1 MKHLTDGEIRTYLD
15 GESSSQD
22 YVFIEEHLAACS
34 LCREH
39 RESLSKKASTAA
51 KQLSLLAPLPMEAP
65 ASVGSALTRF
75 KALQA
80 EKESTKMRNN
90 WSVRYRPVLIMA
102 GLVVILAISMAFAP
116 VRAIAN
122 SFLGLFRVQQI
133 QVVQVNPGNL
143 PEQLGSS
150 YQLEYFMSNDMQ
162 IQQQGEIEIVSSPAE
177 ASQLAGISVRLPP
190 GMNTEPILEV
200 SPQAQITF
208 TVQLALVQ
216 AVLEEIG
223 REDISLPPEIDGAV
237 VTVDLPHMVNAS
249 YGDCYSDD
257 TEMLPE
263 GYDPD
268 DPTLARL
275 PDCTTLVQMFSPQ
288 VNAPEGLDLTRLGEA
303 YLQLLGMEP
312 GEAAQFSQNIDW
324 ASTLVIPI
332 PVYEATYREVEV
344 DGVRGTLILGDQ
356 GDYGQQYVLI
366 WIKGEIVYVLTGPGN
381 ASTAIRLGNSLR

>member
-1 MKHLTDGEIRTYLD
+1 MRHLTDGEIRTYLD
-15 GESSSQD
+15 GESSLQD
-22 YVFIEEHLAACS
+22 YVFIENHLAACAFCHKQ
-34 LCREH
+34 LEI
-39 RESLSKKASTAA
+39 LSTTARTAA
-51 KQLSLLAPLPMEAP
+51 KRISALAPLPMEAP
-65 ASVGSALTRF
+65 ASVGSARTRF
-75 KALQA
+75 KVLRA

-102 GLVVILAISMAFAP
+102 GLVLILAILMAFAP

-122 SFLGLFRVQQI
+122 SFLGLFRVQQV

-150 YQLEYFMSNDMQ
+150 YQLEYFMSNDVQ
-162 IQQQGEIEIVSSPAE
+162 IQQQGETEIVSSPAE
-177 ASQLAGISVRLPP
+177 AGQLAGIPVRLPP

-208 TVQLALVQ
+208 TVQLALVE
-216 AVLEEIG
+216 AILEEIG

-237 VTVDLPHMVNAS
+237 VTVDLPHMVSAN
-249 YGDCYSDD
+249 YGECSLSGS
-257 TEMLPE
+257 EMAE
-263 GYDPD
+263 KGYDPD
-268 DPTLARL
+268 DPTLAYL
-275 PDCTTLVQMFSPQ
+275 PNCTTLVQMPSPQ
-288 VNAPEGLDLTRLGEA
+288 VNAPEGLDLTQLGEA
-303 YLQLLGMEP
+303 YLLLMGMEP
-312 GEAAQFSQNIDW
+312 GEAAQFSQTIDW